1 MYLCPVCGKEIENT
15 ICSACG
21 FDKSCDFENYPT
33 LSEVSSQAL
42 GISNLKK
49 TYENKQKKYISCKN
63 CGGKSFYIDQETH
76 ECICLNCSEPLKGKF
91 YKTPKMSGMFDEDF
105 VKEYQE
111 DTDNF
116 NVFDA
121 VYEARKLIKSSS
133 NQNYEVKLNTAKKIK
148 SLFNRFSFNK
158 ELAVKY
164 AEALKCLSFC
174 EESYKKNETV
184 SELGK
189 LYEQFKYSDEIALQY
204 AESLSSMSITQDF
217 AGKQD
222 SVNKLKS
229 LSSLFTDT
237 ENIAFFY
244 AKALQNLVRE
254 QNIEERLKTFSELK
268 QLYERFETCEE
279 IGKIYALTICNV
291 CKYQRKTNLTY
302 SVGTGLFPKKES
314 IDAKTILK
322 NLSSKFPQNRSIRQ
336 CTEEI
341 NEMSRY

>member
-15 ICSACG
+15 VCSACG
-21 FDKSCDFENYPT
+21 FDRSCDFEHYPT
-33 LSEVSSQAL
+33 LSKVSSQVSV
-42 GISNLKK
+42 ISNLKK

-148 SLFNRFSFNK
+148 SLFNKFSFNK

-164 AEALKCLSFC
+164 AEALKYLSFC
-174 EESYKKNETV
+174 EESYEKNETV

-189 LYEQFKYSDEIALQY
+189 LYEQFKCSDEIALQY

-279 IGKIYALTICNV
+279 IAKIYALTICNV
-291 CKYQRKTNLTY
+291 CKYQRKTNLRL
-302 SVGTGLFPKKES
+302 GNRQES
-314 IDAKTILK
+314 IDAKSILE
-322 NLSSKFPQNRSIRQ
+322 NLRSKFPQNRSIRQ
-336 CTEEI
+336 CTEEV
-341 NEMSRY
+341 NETSRY